1 MAKTATARTRRS
13 KAEVQQEFE
22 AIRKEAA
29 AERETADAR
38 ARDVA
43 TLHNAEVRQ
52 EVADVTVDA
61 VVNDVSAL
69 GLRVSKAL
77 NDVSVQLV
85 AEVERLTR
93 VREAV
98 EIEQRELQRLHKV
111 DIVATALDQLVQD
124 HEARKQAF
132 QEEMAAARAEWES
145 ETADHERAAREYEE
159 SLRKQR
165 QRENDEFEYRK
176 ALERKK
182 AQDKYD
188 EEQRLRDRQNRE
200 KQEALEKSWQE
211 REAAL
216 KAGEDEIV
224 QLRRDVE
231 AFPGRL
237 AQEVERAVGEVRKQA
252 EQERQQQLLVVTKD
266 AESDRRVA
274 ELRIRTLEETAAR
287 QADQLAA
294 LQRQLDQAKQQV
306 QDIAVKAIEGAS
318 GARAL
323 EKVNQIAMEQAR
335 TRPGQG

>member
-1 MAKTATARTRRS
+1 MAKTATARSRRTR
-13 KAEVQQEFE
+13 AEVQQEFE
-22 AIRKEAA
+22 TIRKEAA

-38 ARDVA
+38 AREVA
-43 TLHNAEVRQ
+43 ILHNAEVQ
-52 EVADVTVDA
+52 QAVADVTVDA

-124 HEARKQAF
+124 HEAKKQAF
-132 QEEMAAARAEWES
+132 QEEVAAARAEWES
-145 ETADHERAAREYEE
+145 ETADHERGTREYEE

-188 EEQRLRDRQNRE
+188 EELRLRDRQNRE
-200 KQEALEKSWQE
+200 KQETLEKSWQE
-211 REAAL
+211 REAGL
-216 KAGEDEIV
+216 KAGEEEV
-224 QLRRDVE
+224 ARLRQDAE
-231 AFPGRL
+231 AFPKRI
-237 AQEVERAVGEVRKQA
+237 AQEVERAVGEARRQA
-252 EQERQQQLLVVTKD
+252 AQENEQRLLVATKD
-266 AESDRRVA
+266 AEADRRVS
-274 ELRIRTLEETAAR
+274 ELRITTLEAVVAR
-287 QADQLAA
+287 QAEQLAA
-294 LQRQLDQAKQQV
+294 LQRQLDEAKQQV

-323 EKVNQIAMEQAR
+323 DHVNQIAMEQAR
-335 TRPGQG
+335 TRPGQP